1 MTDTQTADPQIDV
14 QVVIN
19 RLTTQIAQMTAE
31 MAVKDALIDA
41 MRSQHSDIIAEPAL
55 SVVEDDDA

>member
-19 RLTTQIAQMTAE
+19 RLTAQIAQMTAE

-41 MRSQHSDIIAEPAL
+41 MRAQHSAVIAEPSLVA
-55 SVVEDDDA
+55 VEDDDA